1 MESAALH
8 MRSHKKLLI
17 SIFYALTS
25 SCFRTLTYR
34 FQYLDYDL
42 SVRDDP
48 EEFHI
53 HFILVHNL
61 KDFKSSDSQ
70 LVYNNQAERD
80 LDAPLC
86 NLP

>member
-1 MESAALH
+1 MYPFWALLH
-8 MRSHKKLLI
+8 SVRSDKNLKI

-42 SVRDDP
+42 SVRDDDP

-70 LVYNNQAERD
+70 LVQ
-80 LDAPLC
+80 
-86 NLP
+86 